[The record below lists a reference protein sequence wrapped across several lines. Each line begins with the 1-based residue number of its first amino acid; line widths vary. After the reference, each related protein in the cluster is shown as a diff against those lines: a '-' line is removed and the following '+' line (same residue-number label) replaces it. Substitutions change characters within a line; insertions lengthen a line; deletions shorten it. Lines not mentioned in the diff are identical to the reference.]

1 MRKSDCL
8 KSISCFKIS
17 AKYKGITMKSD
28 FSARP
33 SALGYLYQT
42 QYSLLLLLNNDSDAE
57 LALEN
62 LDDASFED
70 KGTPKE
76 LLQFKFHVK
85 EITTLAEYSPELWKT
100 LRVWAT
106 LVKENKVSPNS
117 VVFSLLTTAE
127 VKVGSVLELLCPH
140 RQDKRETVCK
150 ALLHIAETSKN
161 KDLKPAFE
169 AFRGLSQENR
179 QEMINSISLL
189 DSSMDFGDIVRSIK
203 KLLSVSVR
211 YEHVD
216 LVYERLE
223 GWWLD
228 RVVKHLLGYQP
239 GTITRLET
247 TQKIADI
254 AEEYKADSLPI
265 EFLDAVP
272 GNAYDPAND
281 QRMFVHQ
288 LRAIGVVPRR
298 IELAVL
304 DYYRAATQRSKWI
317 REDLLVDEE
326 LEKYERR
333 LEEEWE
339 RYSLACYEKVQG
351 KDDDAA
357 LKECGREIYNKIETG
372 FDIRIRPRVTAPY
385 VMRGSYHMLANAQQ
399 PRVYWHPKFLE
410 KISEILSKIPELK

>member
-1 MRKSDCL
+1 
-8 KSISCFKIS
+8 
-17 AKYKGITMKSD
+17 MKSD

-33 SALGYLYQT
+33 SALGYLYQSR
-42 QYSLLLLLNNDSDAE
+42 YALLLLLNNESEAE

-62 LDDASFED
+62 LDDASFAD
-70 KGTPKE
+70 SGTPKE
-76 LLQFKFHVK
+76 LLQFKFHVNR
-85 EITTLAEYSPELWKT
+85 TVTLTEYSPELWKT
-100 LRVWAT
+100 LRVWST
-106 LVKENKVSPNS
+106 LAKEKKVNPNT
-117 VVFSLLTTAE
+117 VVFSLLTTAG
-127 VKVGSVLELLCPH
+127 VKPGAVIESLCP
-140 RQDKRETVCK
+140 RSLEKRETVCK
-150 ALLHIAETSKN
+150 TLLHVAQTSEN
-161 KDLKPAFE
+161 KDLKPAFD
-169 AFRGLSQENR
+169 AFCGLSQESR
-179 QEMINSISLL
+179 QELINSISLL
-189 DSSMDFGDIVRSIK
+189 DSSLDFGDIVRAIK
-203 KLLSVSVR
+203 KLLSVTVR

-223 GWWLD
+223 GWWLE
-228 RVVKHLLGYQP
+228 RVVKHLLGHQSD
-239 GTITRLET
+239 TITRLET

-254 AEEYKADSLPI
+254 AEEYKSDSLPI

-281 QRMFVHQ
+281 QRLFVHQ

-326 LEKYERR
+326 LERYERR

-339 RYSLACYEKVQG
+339 RYFLACYEKVG
-351 KDDDAA
+351 AKEDEKA
-357 LKECGREIYNKIETG
+357 LEECGREIYNKIERD

-385 VMRGSYHMLANAQQ
+385 VMRGSYHMLANVQQ

-410 KISEILSKIPELK
+410 KLSKIFARSPETK